1 MFAKTLDHF
10 AQVAAEKA
18 AFARDTPGAFLVSS
32 MIAGAYVG
40 IGIILIFTLGQQ
52 VEPALRGLVM
62 GSCFGIALTIGVARG
77 SCDLAALA
85 RIWVLSRVGN
95 LIGSA
100 LLAAIF
106 WLGGGGQIL
115 KEGADLIVT
124 ASAAKRR
131 LRPASENAHSTR
143 FCNQSGF

>member
-18 AFARDTPGAFLVSS
+18 AFARDAPGAFLVSS
-32 MIAGAYVG
+32 MMAGAYVG

-52 VEPALRGLVM
+52 VEPALRSLVM
-62 GSCFGIALTIGVARG
+62 GTCFGIALTLVVFAGSDLFTGHTMFMTIGVARG

-85 RIWVLSRVGN
+85 RTWILSWVGN

-115 KEGADLIVT
+115 KRARISFSLPPPP
-124 ASAAKRR
+124 R
-131 LRPASENAHSTR
+131 
-143 FCNQSGF
+143 